1 MAKGLKT
8 AGLRE
13 VDALRRRV
21 ARQLSLQR
29 IQSLDAVVLNKKLDD
44 IGRHISEM
52 EERENGQA

>member
-44 IGRHISEM
+44 IGRHINEM
-52 EERENGQA
+52 EEG

>member
-21 ARQLSLQR
+21 ARQLSLRR
-29 IQSLDAVVLNKKLDD
+29 ITPIDAVILDKMINNLEKAIRD
-44 IGRHISEM
+44 M
-52 EERENGQA
+52 EEQSG